1 MRTKYTVWQTSQIEV
16 IGPLA
21 VAVAT
26 RWMMGWPDRVAA
38 LFAAGTY
45 FDCLASQV
53 EREKTVLADE
63 PNMRHLARHVILQM
77 YEIREAPPW

>member
-1 MRTKYTVWQTSQIEV
+1 MRRNYTVRQTLQIEAM
-16 IGPLA
+16 GPLS

-26 RWMMGWPDRVAA
+26 RWMMGWPDRVSA

-63 PNMRHLARHVILQM
+63 PNMRHLARHEILQI

>member
-1 MRTKYTVWQTSQIEV
+1 MRRSYTAGQVSKIEAMGV
-16 IGPLA
+16 LPVTIA
-21 VAVAT
+21 N
-26 RWMMGWPDRVAA
+26 RWIMGWPERVAT

-53 EREKTVLADE
+53 EQERTVLADE
-63 PNMRHLARHVILQM
+63 ANMRHLARHEILQI